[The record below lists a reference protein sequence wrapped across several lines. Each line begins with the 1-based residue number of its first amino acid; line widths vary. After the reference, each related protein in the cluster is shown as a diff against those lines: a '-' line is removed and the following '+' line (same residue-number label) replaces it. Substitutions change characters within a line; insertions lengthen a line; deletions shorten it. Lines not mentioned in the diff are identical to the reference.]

1 MIQTS
6 PTPLAMQRFFR
17 ILVLTAA
24 LFVAASST
32 GLSAKKPQKR
42 DISKVK
48 QEQQTTRKEIKETSR
63 KLTVNNRETQ
73 KQLSRLSTLAGEIAA
88 TDHEIDRMQGDVDSI
103 NSHIAIVIDS
113 ISHLSARMVSLK
125 TGYMR
130 QLR

>member
-73 KQLSRLSTLAGEIAA
+73 KQLSRLSTLSGCQTRFRE
-88 TDHEIDRMQGDVDSI
+88 
-103 NSHIAIVIDS
+103 
-113 ISHLSARMVSLK
+113 
-125 TGYMR
+125 
-130 QLR
+130 